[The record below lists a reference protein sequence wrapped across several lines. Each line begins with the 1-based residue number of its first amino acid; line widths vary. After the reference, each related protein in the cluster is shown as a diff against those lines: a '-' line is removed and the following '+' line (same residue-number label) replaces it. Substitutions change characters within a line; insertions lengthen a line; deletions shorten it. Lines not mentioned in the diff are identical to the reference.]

1 VARAHFP
8 LVFQRVE
15 VAAARPLQAYRERV
29 RLAAAVRDLEREAA
43 RRRPM
48 LDGRTIWMLS
58 ATASGGGVA
67 EMLRPIVALL
77 RELGVRLEW
86 LVMQPRQAGF
96 FPLTKRLHNLVHGI
110 GDPRLGPDDRALYD
124 KVSDEGAAELATL
137 MGRRDVV
144 IVHDPQPLGIGA
156 RIKRLLGSTAIW
168 RCHIGLDV
176 ETPQTRAAW
185 EFLRPDAMSYDYS
198 IFTVPEYV
206 PLFLVTRSAS
216 IPPGIDPLS
225 AKNCDL
231 LPHHLVEVLWRAGL
245 VDTDEPM
252 VPPRFE
258 ALATRAGGGGDPGL
272 LFRPTVTQISRW
284 DRLKG
289 WRPLLEAFVRLK
301 QESRDRRVE
310 LARLVLA
317 GPDPRGVADD
327 PEALDVLAEMT
338 ARVGELPDGM
348 RQDVALLVL
357 PLRSRV
363 ENALMVNALQRTA
376 TVVVQNSLR
385 EGFGLTVTEAMYK
398 GTPVLGTRACG
409 IRHQIDDGI
418 DGRLAGD
425 AEDREQ
431 LARILGEMLTSDLG
445 AMGRAAERKAQQRF
459 LVFEQLISWMRL
471 LDDKVKLVD

>member
-1 VARAHFP
+1 VARALTG

-15 VAAARPLQAYRERV
+15 VGQTRPLQAYRERV
-29 RLAAAVRDLEREAA
+29 RLAGAVRDLEREAA
-43 RRRPM
+43 RRRPL
-48 LDGRTIWMLS
+48 LDGRTVWMVS
-58 ATASGGGVA
+58 STASGGGVA
-67 EMLRPIVALL
+67 EMLRPILSL
-77 RELGVRLEW
+77 CRELGMRVEW

-96 FPLTKRLHNLVHGI
+96 FPLTKRLHNLVHGV
-110 GDPRLGPDDRALYD
+110 GDPRLSGEERALYD
-124 KVSDEGAAELATL
+124 AVSDEGARELATII
-137 MGRRDVV
+137 GRRDIVV
-144 IVHDPQPLGIGA
+144 VHDPQPLGVGA
-156 RIKRLLGSTAIW
+156 RLKRAHGMTMVW

-185 EFLRPDAMSYDYS
+185 EFMRADAAAYDHS
-198 IFTVPEYV
+198 IFSVPDYI
-206 PLFLVTRSAS
+206 PPFLAARASS

-231 LPHHLVEVLWRAGL
+231 LPHPLVQVLWRAGL
-245 VDTDEPM
+245 IHTEQPM

-258 ALATRAGGGGDPGL
+258 AEVMRIGDDPGL

-289 WRPLLEAFVRLK
+289 WLPLMEGFARLK
-301 QESRDRRVE
+301 QRSRDRRVE

-338 ARVGELPDGM
+338 ARWRELAV

-376 TVVVQNSLR
+376 TLVVQNSLR

-398 GTPVLGTRACG
+398 SVPVMGTRACG

-418 DGRLAGD
+418 DGRLVGD
-425 AEDREQ
+425 GEDREQ
-431 LARILGEMLTSDLG
+431 IAQVMGEMLTSDLD

-459 LVFEQLISWMRL
+459 LVFEQIAAWLRL
-471 LDDKVKLVD
+471 LDGKVKLVD